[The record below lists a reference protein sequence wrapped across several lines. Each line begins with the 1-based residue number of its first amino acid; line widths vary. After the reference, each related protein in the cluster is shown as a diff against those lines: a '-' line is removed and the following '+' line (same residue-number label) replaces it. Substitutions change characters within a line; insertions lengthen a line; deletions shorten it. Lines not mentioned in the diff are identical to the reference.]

1 MLPESNL
8 LSSQISRSVGRWEKG
23 ASNLQPDVQIVQRL
37 LETAAHALQAP
48 ELDPKGVDGKIA
60 RPPAASNTVT
70 AIEAFQSRFTSS
82 VDGLIKPD
90 SQTWYALVHAVSQKP
105 AIQGPPSQPA
115 VSNEAREFSFP
126 FLTVS
131 TADWVRSPRAFAS
144 NRNNGLRAHAGCD
157 LYFAKGTWIHAI
169 GDGTVVRGPYPFYCQ
184 TFALEVDHGDF
195 LARYGEI
202 QAKTTVKEGDK
213 VHAGEQIAKV
223 GHLVG
228 IQVPSDMLHLE
239 LYDKS
244 ASGPLTIP
252 DAARSKKRP
261 DGTPFMRR
269 GDLIDPTSKLNDW
282 QVRLPQA

>member
-1 MLPESNL
+1 M
-8 LSSQISRSVGRWEKG
+8 SSQLFASVGRWERG
-23 ASNLQPDVQIVQRL
+23 ARNLQPDVEVVQRL
-37 LETAAHALQAP
+37 LEAATQALQAP

-60 RPPAASNTVT
+60 RPPATSNTVT

-82 VDGLIKPD
+82 VDGLIMPD
-90 SQTWYALVHAVSQKP
+90 SQAWHALLDAVGEKP
-105 AIQGPPSQPA
+105 AVPETPNQPD
-115 VSNEAREFSFP
+115 VSNTGEFSFP
-126 FLTVS
+126 FPTLPA
-131 TADWVRSPRAFAS
+131 ADWIRSPRAFAS

-157 LYFAKGTWIHAI
+157 LYFEKGTWIYAI
-169 GDGTVVRGPYPFYCQ
+169 GDGTVTRGPYPFYCQ

-213 VHAGEQIAKV
+213 VRAGQQIAKV

-244 ASGPLTIP
+244 ASGPLTIT
-252 DAARSKKRP
+252 DTSRSKKRS
-261 DGTPFMRR
+261 DGISFMRR
-269 GDLIDPTSKLNDW
+269 KDLIDPTPRLNQW
-282 QVRLPQA
+282 QEYLPQA

>member
-1 MLPESNL
+1 MSLQ
-8 LSSQISRSVGRWEKG
+8 LSASVGRWEKG
-23 ASNLQPDVQIVQRL
+23 ARNLRPDVEVVQRL
-37 LETAAHALQAP
+37 LESAAQALKAP
-48 ELDPKGVDGKIA
+48 ELDPKGVDGEIA
-60 RPPAASNTVT
+60 RPPATSHTVT
-70 AIEAFQSRFTSS
+70 AIEAFQTRFTSS

-90 SQTWYALVHAVSQKP
+90 SQTWHALLDAVGEKP
-105 AIQGPPSQPA
+105 GVQEPPNQPD
-115 VSNEAREFSFP
+115 VSNNAREFSFP
-126 FLTVS
+126 FPTLPAS
-131 TADWVRSPRAFAS
+131 DWIHSPRAFAS

-157 LYFAKGTWIHAI
+157 LYFDKGTWIYAV
-169 GDGTVVRGPYPFYCQ
+169 GDGTVTRGPYPFYCA

-202 QAKTTVKEGDK
+202 QARTTVKEGDR

-228 IQVPSDMLHLE
+228 IQVPSDMLHFE

-252 DAARSKKRP
+252 DAARSKKRA

-269 GDLIDPTSKLNDW
+269 MDLIDPTPKLNQW
-282 QVRLPQA
+282 QAHLPQA

>member
-1 MLPESNL
+1 M
-8 LSSQISRSVGRWEKG
+8 
-23 ASNLQPDVQIVQRL
+23 QRL

-82 VDGLIKPD
+82 VDGLIPPE
-90 SQTWYALVHAVSQKP
+90 SQTWHALLDAAGELDQPDVSSEP
-105 AIQGPPSQPA
+105 HGL
-115 VSNEAREFSFP
+115 VFP
-126 FLTVS
+126 FPTLPVT
-131 TADWVRSPRAFAS
+131 DWIHSPRAFAS

-157 LYFAKGTWIHAI
+157 LYFEKVTWIYAI
-169 GDGTVVRGPYPFYCQ
+169 GDGTVTRGPYPFYCQ

-213 VHAGEQIAKV
+213 VRAGEQIAKV
-223 GHLVG
+223 GHLIG
-228 IQVPSDMLHLE
+228 IRVPSDMLHLE

-244 ASGPLTIP
+244 ASGPLTIT
-252 DAARSKKRP
+252 DTARSRKRS
-261 DGTPFMRR
+261 DGIPFMRR
-269 GDLIDPTSKLNDW
+269 KDLIDPTARLNQW
-282 QVRLPQA
+282 QGQLPQA